1 MLSDCIH
8 YTLSETQFNIIHI
21 LRRNRFRFR
30 AATQHFA
37 AMRRLTP
44 PLAKTA
50 GVQMRRSIP
59 RIHEKKFPTLPRHEV
74 LT

>member
-21 LRRNRFRFR
+21 MRRNRFRFR

-44 PLAKTA
+44 PRKNGGGANAKVHPTH
-50 GVQMRRSIP
+50 P
-59 RIHEKKFPTLPRHEV
+59 RKKISHAPTI
-74 LT
+74 